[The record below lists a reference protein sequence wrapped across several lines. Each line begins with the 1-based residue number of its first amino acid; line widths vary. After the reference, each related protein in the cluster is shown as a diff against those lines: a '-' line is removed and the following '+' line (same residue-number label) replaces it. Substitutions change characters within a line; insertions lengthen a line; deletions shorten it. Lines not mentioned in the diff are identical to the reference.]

1 MTAAATRRSARA
13 IADAIGLPHPTDE
26 QSAVIESGL
35 SPSLVVAGAG
45 SGKTETM
52 ANRAVWLVANGAAA
66 PSQILGLTFT
76 RKAAA
81 ELAER
86 VQRRMVDGT
95 EAGVVDL
102 DPDDVFERPTIATYN
117 SFADGL
123 FRENAL
129 LVGRDPES
137 ALIGDA
143 AAWRLARRIV
153 VDHGDDRLIGIGKSI
168 DQVTEAVVRLSH
180 ALADN
185 IAEADDV
192 RRLVAGFLR
201 LPDLPYGG
209 TKRTPYARVVQ
220 AVDVVSALE
229 PLTDLAE
236 RFAEEK
242 RRRGLVEF
250 SDQVSLALAA
260 CERDPSIVAS
270 YRERYGVVIL
280 DEYQDTSV
288 VQTRLLSL
296 LFADHPVMAVGD
308 PHQSIYGWRGASAD
322 NLSRFAGDFARSGS
336 SSAYTLSTSWRND
349 TAILDAANA
358 LVEPLR
364 HGQCVPVPALAPRPG
379 VAPGVL
385 DVVVDETIDDEAARV
400 ADWMHDVLAAGGR
413 GDAPPTAAILFR
425 VRRHMDLF
433 ARALGE
439 RGVPHRILGLGGL
452 LSSPEI
458 TDLVAALR
466 VCHDPTAGSSL
477 IRVLAGPRWRIG
489 VRDLRELRGLASW
502 LERRDVRSMRLSDEV
517 VARIR
522 SSVAADGAVS
532 IVDALDALRDMPDG
546 HVALEGFSAVGLA
559 RLRDAAHLFRLF
571 RSRAGVPV
579 LDFISLVTTGL
590 RLDLEVVANA
600 SASSLRTAHAR
611 LHAFTDEVSSFLA
624 SEETPTLG
632 GVLAWI
638 DRAER
643 QDMMGPR
650 SESAEPG
657 EVQLLTMHG
666 SKGLEWDAVAVVR
679 MVDREFPAASKD
691 GRGWVSFGE
700 LPYDF
705 RGDAL
710 ELPVLAWRGAETQQ
724 DVDGAL
730 VRFSEELAGR
740 HALEERRLAYV
751 ALTRARSRLLLTG
764 SFWGE
769 QKAPRRPSV
778 FLHDLAREG
787 LVPALPE
794 GPESEENP
802 LAAEDDVLVWPGDP
816 LGSRRR
822 ALERAAHLVRSVA
835 AEGPDP
841 EDEIAGS
848 YAESI
853 DLLLAERAAR
863 QASARG
869 EIPSRVAAS
878 RFKDYL
884 SDPDAV
890 IASVERPV
898 PERPYRQTRLG
909 TLFHAWVERRYGA
922 TGSPETIDAFPDEL
936 DLDMEFDLDMESD
949 VDLDLEHDLP
959 HGLHAADD
967 PRSDGAG
974 DGSGHARP
982 STGRP
987 SREQVHEESEESR
1000 FAALVDTF
1008 ERSEWASLR
1017 PVEVEREIHAPI
1029 AGRIVVCKL
1038 DAVFVRDGVHQI
1050 VDWKTGRPPKN
1061 DAELEERQI
1070 QLALYRLAYASWAG
1084 MDPTD
1089 VDAVFYYVSE
1099 DEIIR
1104 PRRFYSEEEL
1114 RSRWERAVG
1123 AVPRPAS
1130 P

>member
-1 MTAAATRRSARA
+1 MRSAGE
-13 IADAIGLPHPTDE
+13 IAAAIGLPGPTGE
-26 QSAVIESGL
+26 QTAVIESGL

-52 ANRAVWLVANGAAA
+52 ANRAVWLVANEAAA

-76 RKAAA
+76 RKAAG
-81 ELAER
+81 ELSER
-86 VQRRMVDGT
+86 VQRRLRDGAA
-95 EAGVVDL
+95 AGALDL
-102 DPDDVFERPTIATYN
+102 DADDVFERPTIATYN

-153 VDHGDDRLIGIGKSI
+153 VEHGDERLIGIGKSI

-185 IAEADDV
+185 IASAGDV
-192 RRLVAGFLR
+192 RRLVEQFLR

-209 TKRTPYARVVQ
+209 SKRTPYVRVTQ
-220 AVDVVSALE
+220 AVETVSALA

-250 SDQVSLALAA
+250 SDQVALALAA
-260 CERDPSIVAS
+260 CRRDPSIVES
-270 YRERYGVVIL
+270 YRERYRVVIL

-288 VQTRLLSL
+288 VQTRLLAL

-322 NLSRFAGDFARSGS
+322 NLSRFGRDFSGS
-336 SSAYTLSTSWRND
+336 VPAASYTLSTSWRND
-349 TAILDAANA
+349 TVILDAANA

-364 HGQCVPVPALAPRPG
+364 RDQPVPVPALGARPG
-379 VAPGVL
+379 VQPGVL
-385 DVVVDETIDDEAARV
+385 DVSFEETIDDEAARV
-400 ADWMHDVLAAGGR
+400 ADWMHAVVHEGALRSGPARSDP
-413 GDAPPTAAILFR
+413 PPTAAILFR

-433 ARALGE
+433 ARALGD

-489 VRDLRELRGLASW
+489 VRDLRELRALASW
-502 LERRDVRSMRLSDEV
+502 LERRDVRSSRLSDEV
-517 VARIR
+517 IARIR
-522 SSVAADGAVS
+522 ASVAADGSVS

-546 HVALEGFSAVGLA
+546 HVALEGFSQQGLS

-579 LDFISLVTTGL
+579 LDFITLVTTGL
-590 RLDLEVVANA
+590 RLDLEVVANP

-611 LHAFTDEVSSFLA
+611 LHAFTDEISSFLA
-624 SEETPTLG
+624 SEESPTLG
-632 GVLAWI
+632 SVLAWI

-679 MVDREFPAASKD
+679 MVEREFPAASKD
-691 GRGWVSFGE
+691 GRGWLSFGE

-705 RGDAL
+705 RGDSL
-710 ELPVLAWRGAETQQ
+710 ELPALAWRAAETQQ
-724 DVDGAL
+724 QVDAAV
-730 VRFSEELAGR
+730 VRFSEELAER

-751 ALTRARSRLLLTG
+751 ALTRARSRLLVSG
-764 SFWGE
+764 SFWAE
-769 QKAPRRPSV
+769 QKTPRRPSA
-778 FLHDLAREG
+778 FLRDLEQEG
-787 LVPALPE
+787 IIEALPD
-794 GPESEENP
+794 GPRSDENP
-802 LAAEDDVLVWPGDP
+802 LAADEDLLVWPRDP

-822 ALERAAHLVRSVA
+822 SVERAAHLVTSVA
-835 AEGPDP
+835 SDGPAP
-841 EDEIAGS
+841 EEEATGA

-863 QASARG
+863 EIQTRG
-869 EIPSRVAAS
+869 TIPSRIAAS

-884 SDPDAV
+884 SDADAV
-890 IASVERPV
+890 VASIERPV

-909 TLFHAWVERRYGA
+909 TLFHSWVEQRFGA
-922 TGSPETIDAFPDEL
+922 TGSPETIDALLEEM
-936 DLDMEFDLDMESD
+936 DLDED
-949 VDLDLEHDLP
+949 
-959 HGLHAADD
+959 
-967 PRSDGAG
+967 
-974 DGSGHARP
+974 DGSLDT
-982 STGRP
+982 STGGI
-987 SREQVHEESEESR
+987 EGDDDG
-1000 FAALVDTF
+1000 FAALRATF
-1008 ERSEWASLR
+1008 ERSEWADLR
-1017 PVEVEREIHAPI
+1017 PIEVEREIHAMI

-1038 DAVFVRDGVHQI
+1038 DAVYDRDGVHQI

-1070 QLALYRLAYASWAG
+1070 QLALYRLAYAAWAG
-1084 MDPTD
+1084 IEPEA
-1089 VDAVFYYVSE
+1089 VDAVFYYVGD
-1099 DEIIR
+1099 DEVIR

-1114 RSRWERAVG
+1114 RSRWEAAVG
-1123 AVPRPAS
+1123 SA
-1130 P
+1130 

>member
-1 MTAAATRRSARA
+1 MTGAGGSRSARQ
-13 IADAIGLPHPTDE
+13 IAAAIGLPAPTDE
-26 QSAVIESGL
+26 QTAVIESAL
-35 SPSLVVAGAG
+35 APSLVVAGAG

-52 ANRAVWLVANGAAA
+52 ANRAVWLVANGAAS

-76 RKAAA
+76 RKAAG
-81 ELAER
+81 ELSER
-86 VQRRMVDGT
+86 VQRRLQDGAA
-95 EAGVVDL
+95 AGVLDL
-102 DPDDVFERPTIATYN
+102 DVDDVFERPTIATYN
-117 SFADGL
+117 SFADGI

-129 LVGRDPES
+129 IVGRDPES
-137 ALIGDA
+137 ALIGEA
-143 AAWRLARRIV
+143 AAWRLARRTV
-153 VDHGDDRLIGIGKSI
+153 VEHGDDRLVGIGKSI

-185 IAEADDV
+185 IADAADV
-192 RRLVAGFLR
+192 RRLVEQFGR
-201 LPDLPYGG
+201 LPELPYGG
-209 TKRTPYARVVQ
+209 SKRTPYARVLQ
-220 AVDVVSALE
+220 AVDIVSALD
-229 PLTDLAE
+229 PLSDLAE

-250 SDQVSLALAA
+250 SDQVALALAA
-260 CERDPSIVAS
+260 CRRDPSIVAS

-288 VQTRLLSL
+288 VQTRLLAL

-322 NLSRFAGDFARSGS
+322 NLSRFGGDFGGS
-336 SSAYTLSTSWRND
+336 VRPASFTLSTSWRND
-349 TAILDAANA
+349 TVILDAANA

-364 HGQCVPVPALAPRPG
+364 LDQAVPVPALAARPG

-385 DVVVDETIDDEAARV
+385 DVVVEETIEEEAARV
-400 ADWMHDVLAAGGR
+400 ADWMHDILAAAGSR
-413 GDAPPTAAILFR
+413 SDPPPTAAILFR

-433 ARALGE
+433 ARALGDK
-439 RGVPHRILGLGGL
+439 GVPHRILGLGGL

-489 VRDLRELRGLASW
+489 VRDLRELRGLATW
-502 LERRDVRSMRLSDEV
+502 LERRDVRSSRLSDEV
-517 VARIR
+517 IARIR
-522 SSVAADGAVS
+522 SSLAADGSVS
-532 IVDALDALRDMPDG
+532 IVDALDALRDMPDE
-546 HVALEGFSAVGLA
+546 HVAVQGFSAEGLA

-579 LDFISLVTTGL
+579 LDFIHLVTTGL
-590 RLDLEVVANA
+590 RLDLEVVANS

-611 LHAFTDEVSSFLA
+611 LHAFTDEISSFLA
-624 SEETPTLG
+624 SEESPTLG
-632 GVLAWI
+632 SVLAWI

-650 SESAEPG
+650 SENAEPG

-679 MVDREFPAASKD
+679 LVDREFPAASKD
-691 GRGWVSFGE
+691 GRGWVAFGE

-710 ELPVLAWRGAETQQ
+710 ELPAFAWRGAETQQ
-724 DVDGAL
+724 EVDGAL
-730 VRFSEELAGR
+730 VRFSEDLAER

-751 ALTRARSRLLLTG
+751 ALTRARSRLLLSA

-769 QKAPRRPSV
+769 QKTARRPSV
-778 FLHDLAREG
+778 FLRDLAEAG
-787 LVPALPE
+787 IVAALPDS
-794 GPESEENP
+794 PASDENP
-802 LAAEDDVLVWPGDP
+802 LAADDDVLVWPGDP

-835 AEGPDP
+835 SDGPTP
-841 EDEIAGS
+841 EDESVGA

-863 QASARG
+863 EVKTRG
-869 EIPSRVAAS
+869 EIPSRIAAS

-890 IASVERPV
+890 MAAIERPV

-909 TLFHAWVERRYGA
+909 TLFHSWVEQRFGA
-922 TGSPETIDAFPDEL
+922 TGSPETIDAFAFE
-936 DLDMEFDLDMESD
+936 
-949 VDLDLEHDLP
+949 VDLDREPDAEVDDDLTLP
-959 HGLHAADD
+959 I
-967 PRSDGAG
+967 G
-974 DGSGHARP
+974 DGFDDGWGLAPEETDESG
-982 STGRP
+982 
-987 SREQVHEESEESR
+987 
-1000 FAALVDTF
+1000 FAALRATF
-1008 ERSEWASLR
+1008 ERSEWAGLR
-1017 PVEVEREIHAPI
+1017 PIEVEREIHAVI

-1038 DAVFVRDGVHQI
+1038 DAVYERDGIHQI

-1070 QLALYRLAYASWAG
+1070 QLALYRLAYASWARL
-1084 MDPTD
+1084 DPES
-1089 VDAVFYYVSE
+1089 VDAVFYYVAD
-1099 DEIIR
+1099 DEVIR

-1123 AVPRPAS
+1123 SAPS
-1130 P
+1130 S

>member
-1 MTAAATRRSARA
+1 MRSAGE
-13 IADAIGLPHPTDE
+13 IAAAIGLPGPTGE
-26 QSAVIESGL
+26 QTAVIESGL

-52 ANRAVWLVANGAAA
+52 ANRAVWLVANEAAA

-76 RKAAA
+76 RKAAG
-81 ELAER
+81 ELSER
-86 VQRRMVDGT
+86 VQRRLQDGAA
-95 EAGVVDL
+95 AGALDL
-102 DPDDVFERPTIATYN
+102 DADDVFERPTIATYN

-153 VDHGDDRLIGIGKSI
+153 VEHGDERLIGIGKSI

-185 IAEADDV
+185 IASADDV
-192 RRLVAGFLR
+192 RRLVEQFLR

-209 TKRTPYARVVQ
+209 SKRTPYVRVTQ
-220 AVDVVSALE
+220 AVETVSALA

-250 SDQVSLALAA
+250 SDQVALALAA
-260 CERDPSIVAS
+260 CRRDPSIVES
-270 YRERYGVVIL
+270 YRERYRVVIL

-288 VQTRLLSL
+288 VQTRLLAL

-322 NLSRFAGDFARSGS
+322 NLSRFGRDFSGS
-336 SSAYTLSTSWRND
+336 VPAASYTLSTSWRND
-349 TAILDAANA
+349 TVILDAANA

-364 HGQCVPVPALAPRPG
+364 RDQPVPVPALGARPG
-379 VAPGVL
+379 VQPGVL
-385 DVVVDETIDDEAARV
+385 DVSFEETIDDEAARV
-400 ADWMHDVLAAGGR
+400 ADWMHAVLHEGALRSGPAR
-413 GDAPPTAAILFR
+413 SDPPPTAAILFR

-433 ARALGE
+433 ARALGD

-489 VRDLRELRGLASW
+489 VRDLRELRALASW
-502 LERRDVRSMRLSDEV
+502 LERRDVRSSRLSDEV
-517 VARIR
+517 IARIR
-522 SSVAADGAVS
+522 ASVAADGSVS

-546 HVALEGFSAVGLA
+546 HVALEGFSQQGLS

-579 LDFISLVTTGL
+579 LDFITLVTTGL
-590 RLDLEVVANA
+590 RLDLEVVANP

-611 LHAFTDEVSSFLA
+611 LHAFTDEISSFLA
-624 SEETPTLG
+624 SEESPTLG
-632 GVLAWI
+632 SVLAWI

-679 MVDREFPAASKD
+679 MVEREFPAASKD
-691 GRGWVSFGE
+691 GRGWLSFGE

-705 RGDAL
+705 RGDSL
-710 ELPVLAWRGAETQQ
+710 ELPALAWRAAETQQ
-724 DVDGAL
+724 QVDAAV
-730 VRFSEELAGR
+730 VRFSEELAER

-751 ALTRARSRLLLTG
+751 ALTRARSRLLVSG
-764 SFWGE
+764 SFWAE
-769 QKAPRRPSV
+769 QKTPRRPSA
-778 FLHDLAREG
+778 FLRDLEQEG
-787 LVPALPE
+787 IIEALPD
-794 GPESEENP
+794 GPRSDENP
-802 LAAEDDVLVWPGDP
+802 LAADEDLLVWPRDP

-822 ALERAAHLVRSVA
+822 SVERAAHLVTSVA
-835 AEGPDP
+835 SDGPAP
-841 EDEIAGS
+841 EEEATGA

-863 QASARG
+863 EIQTRG
-869 EIPSRVAAS
+869 TIPSRIAAS

-884 SDPDAV
+884 SDADAV
-890 IASVERPV
+890 VASIERPV

-909 TLFHAWVERRYGA
+909 TLFHSWVEQRFGA
-922 TGSPETIDAFPDEL
+922 TGSPETIDALLEEM
-936 DLDMEFDLDMESD
+936 DLDED
-949 VDLDLEHDLP
+949 
-959 HGLHAADD
+959 
-967 PRSDGAG
+967 
-974 DGSGHARP
+974 DGSLDT
-982 STGRP
+982 STGGI
-987 SREQVHEESEESR
+987 EGDDDG
-1000 FAALVDTF
+1000 FAALRATF
-1008 ERSEWASLR
+1008 ERSEWADLR
-1017 PVEVEREIHAPI
+1017 PIEVEREIHAMI

-1038 DAVFVRDGVHQI
+1038 DAVYDRDGVHQI

-1070 QLALYRLAYASWAG
+1070 QLALYRLAYAAWAG
-1084 MDPTD
+1084 IEPEA
-1089 VDAVFYYVSE
+1089 VDAVFYYVGD
-1099 DEIIR
+1099 DEVIR

-1114 RSRWERAVG
+1114 RSRWEAAVG
-1123 AVPRPAS
+1123 SA
-1130 P
+1130 

>member
-1 MTAAATRRSARA
+1 MAGRTARD
-13 IADAIGLPHPTDE
+13 IAEAIGLPAPTGE
-26 QSAVIESGL
+26 QSAVIQSGL
-35 SPSLVVAGAG
+35 APSLVVAGAG

-52 ANRAVWLVANGAAA
+52 ANRAVWLVANGATT
-66 PSQILGLTFT
+66 PSRFLGLTFT
-76 RKAAA
+76 RKAAG
-81 ELAER
+81 ELSER
-86 VQRRMVDGT
+86 VQRRLQDAT
-95 EAGVVDL
+95 AAGILDL
-102 DPDDVFERPTIATYN
+102 DPDDVFERPTISTYN

-153 VDHGDDRLIGIGKSI
+153 VEHGDDRLVGIGKSI

-185 IAEADDV
+185 IASADDV
-192 RRLVAGFLR
+192 RRLVEQFLR
-201 LPDLPYGG
+201 LPELPYGG
-209 TKRTPYARVVQ
+209 SKRSPYARVAQ
-220 AVDVVSALE
+220 AVDTVSALA
-229 PLTDLAE
+229 PLSDLAE

-260 CERDPSIVAS
+260 CRRDPSIIAS
-270 YRERYGVVIL
+270 YRERYSVVVL

-288 VQTRLLSL
+288 VQTRLLAL

-322 NLSRFAGDFARSGS
+322 NLSRFGRDFAGS
-336 SSAYTLSTSWRND
+336 APAESFTLSTSWRND

-364 HGQCVPVPALAPRPG
+364 HDQAVSVPTLGARPG
-379 VAPGVL
+379 VGTGIL
-385 DVVVDETIDDEAARV
+385 DVAFEETIEEEAARV
-400 ADWMHDVLAAGGR
+400 ADWMHDVLQPGGYSP
-413 GDAPPTAAILFR
+413 DPPPTAAILFR

-433 ARALGE
+433 ARALGD

-477 IRVLAGPRWRIG
+477 IRILAGPRWRVG

-502 LERRDVRSMRLSDEV
+502 LERRDVRSSRLSDEV
-517 VARIR
+517 IARIR
-522 SSVAADGAVS
+522 ASVVADGTVS
-532 IVDALDALRDMPDG
+532 IVDALDAIRDMPDT
-546 HVALEGFSAVGLA
+546 HVALAGFSPDGLV
-559 RLRDAAHLFRLF
+559 RLRDAARLFRLF

-579 LDFISLVTTGL
+579 LDFITLVTTGL
-590 RLDLEVVANA
+590 RLDLEVVANP

-611 LHAFTDEVSSFLA
+611 LHAFTDEISSFLA
-624 SEETPTLG
+624 SEESPTLG
-632 GVLAWI
+632 SVLAWI

-650 SESAEPG
+650 SEGAEPG

-679 MVDREFPAASKD
+679 MVEREFPAASKD
-691 GRGWVSFGE
+691 GRGWLSFGE

-710 ELPVLAWRGAETQQ
+710 ELPVLEWRAAETQQ
-724 DVDGAL
+724 EVDGSL
-730 VRFSEELAGR
+730 TRFSEDLAVR

-751 ALTRARSRLLLTG
+751 ALTRARSRLLLSG
-764 SFWGE
+764 SFWAE
-769 QKAPRRPSV
+769 QKSARNPSV
-778 FLHDLAREG
+778 FLRDLEHAG
-787 LVPALPE
+787 IVPALPD
-794 GPESEENP
+794 GPSSDENP
-802 LAAEDDVLVWPGDP
+802 SAGDEDLLVWPRDP

-822 ALERAAHLVRSVA
+822 VLERAAHLVRSVA
-835 AEGPDP
+835 DEGPAPD
-841 EDEIAGS
+841 DEENGA

-863 QASARG
+863 QERSRG
-869 EIPSRVAAS
+869 EIPARVAAS

-890 IASVERPV
+890 MASIERPV

-909 TLFHAWVERRYGA
+909 TLFHAWVERRFGA
-922 TGSPETIDAFPDEL
+922 TGSPETIDAFPDEIDTDL
-936 DLDMEFDLDMESD
+936 DLDIDLDVQQGWSD
-949 VDLDLEHDLP
+949 RAPGGVT
-959 HGLHAADD
+959 
-967 PRSDGAG
+967 G
-974 DGSGHARP
+974 D
-982 STGRP
+982 
-987 SREQVHEESEESR
+987 EEG
-1000 FAALVDTF
+1000 FAALQATF
-1008 ERSEWASLR
+1008 ERSEWADLR
-1017 PVEVEREIHAPI
+1017 PIQVEREIHAVI
-1029 AGRIVVCKL
+1029 AGRVVVCKL
-1038 DAVFVRDGVHQI
+1038 DAVYERDGVHQI
-1050 VDWKTGRPPKN
+1050 VDWKTGRPPRN
-1061 DAELEERQI
+1061 DDELEERQI
-1070 QLALYRLAYASWAG
+1070 QLALYRLAYSAWAG
-1084 MDPTD
+1084 LEPEV
-1089 VDAVFYYVSE
+1089 VDAVFYYVAD
-1099 DEIIR
+1099 DEVIR

-1114 RSRWERAVG
+1114 RSRWEAALGSVG
-1123 AVPRPAS
+1123 SAAPSA
-1130 P
+1130 